1 MLNRYSSPGK
11 NPSKL
16 TVESILAISFPK
28 LIQQD
33 GTYQE
38 KRNRTCQM
46 NAFPA
51 ARSSAIGSVRAATT
65 LPTIEGFL
73 SSMNSLKMMAAQPV
87 RIANAAHRR
96 GTAAGDFDKNRL
108 PAAKVNS
115 RTTDYLQP
123 MLFCLAQIWGTP
135 AAKTPHTRAY
145 ADASA
150 GAGMGQ
156 RCLCKPGLLERFQQ
170 ARLGPPFCIAEAW
183 LMPYACNQTD
193 QSCILEACPAL

>member
-1 MLNRYSSPGK
+1 MP
-11 NPSKL
+11 PQ
-16 TVESILAISFPK
+16 P
-28 LIQQD
+28 QD
-33 GTYQE
+33 PPRLVLSERLQP
-38 KRNRTCQM
+38 
-46 NAFPA
+46 FPA
-51 ARSSAIGSVRAATT
+51 
-65 LPTIEGFL
+65 IEGFL
-73 SSMNSLKMMAAQPV
+73 SSTDSLKMMAAQPV

-96 GTAAGDFDKNRL
+96 GTAAGDFDKDRL

-183 LMPYACNQTD
+183 LMPYACNQTH
-193 QSCILEACPAL
+193 QSCIPEACPAL